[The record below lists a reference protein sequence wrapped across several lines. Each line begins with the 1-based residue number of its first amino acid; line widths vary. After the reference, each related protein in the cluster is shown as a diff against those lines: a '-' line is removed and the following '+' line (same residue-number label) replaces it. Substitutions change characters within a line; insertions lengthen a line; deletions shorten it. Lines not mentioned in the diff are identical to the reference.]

1 MAEVE
6 TTRALLIMA
15 LQDLLDGEKA
25 LVERLPAVDDAARE
39 PEFKALIEHDR
50 ARSQAQRDRLSS
62 ILRSLGETAGDSP
75 NIWLRAI
82 LDDADNDAETIAA
95 GPLRDIALVGALRKG
110 KQSERVSYETALAL
124 AERLGLGDSADDL
137 RRSRDEEQAADD
149 ELAAML
155 GRLVETLEPPGRS
168 A

>member
-6 TTRALLIMA
+6 TARDLLIMA
-15 LQDLLDGEKA
+15 LQDLLDGEMA
-25 LVERLPAVDDAARE
+25 LVERLPSVDDAARE
-39 PEFKALIEHDR
+39 PEFKTLIADDRTRSQTQHDR
-50 ARSQAQRDRLSS
+50 LFS
-62 ILRSLGETAGDSP
+62 ILQSLGEAAGDSP

-82 LDDADNDAETIAA
+82 LDDADNDAQTIAA

-124 AERLGLGDSADDL
+124 AERLGLGDAADNL

-149 ELAAML
+149 ALAHML
-155 GRLVETLEPPGRS
+155 ARLVEGLETGRP